1 MVTQATGQIVQE
13 AAEGLNAT
21 ISVGSDDL
29 ECHVVG
35 TSRIYDPEAV
45 DIFGEGYFSL
55 QIHVSQHL
63 NVAAN
68 HFLWLDEVTS
78 RVKPGFEIVTGGRTQ
93 FLNLLRQDALFLSVL
108 SIEVRGSLAPED
120 QPPPKPSGSPSI
132 PPSQSY
138 SSIPTGFPTTNPSDV
153 PSRSPIIIPTARI
166 TETPSSVPTTKPS
179 ESPSASPSKIPSLSP
194 SIVPSPVPTS
204 SPSPGTSEQPTSTPI
219 NLTLAN
225 GPQGLG
231 INGDGVG
238 GSNHPSEL
246 PPLAPLSSSNNQNQ
260 DPEVIAAIAGG
271 GATILVT
278 CLLTICF
285 CWRRKKDEEENEK
298 MKRKRFALTSRDG
311 LSSQGTPNVIP
322 GIVELDDDHQSLADT
337 TLGEQTAGR
346 QPHKKKHRAPERKT
360 KRRLEPK
367 SRRVVGAIKPL
378 DSFDESSL
386 YTTPLSLQLDDGL
399 AYFPS
404 KSKVGSTY
412 VSNRLMT
419 PMDYE
424 DNILFPMSDTNT
436 DSSDGIYSSGP
447 GSIARG
453 PVSVDEGP
461 VDLDDE
467 LDDDDDESSFMDHL
481 RDVGP
486 IDLDTQEPFADTTE
500 GSYMDQDHLRDVG
513 PIDLDT
519 QEPFADTTESS
530 YMDHLRDVG
539 PIDLDTLE
547 PFADDTEGS
556 SSQTGSPAFKA
567 HQVSQTLEDGD
578 LDFDPYEIDDWSVG
592 FEDFD
597 RGSEYYDDEAI
608 SKAPSY
614 SSKSTARINNIT
626 PMLSTMQAPEEDHL
640 SFSTNEEEKMEIG
653 DERSAGGGGI
663 FHTSKASCSVHSFR
677 TPPRKKLGESLEDM
691 ADTQSLEMS
700 LSPSSLS
707 SRKSIASKKSISSR
721 SSRGSRNTSIGQP
734 PRYPD
739 SEHRSENSYGDGDN
753 AEVDRPDSTYPTS
766 SAKKTTA
773 PLTPSKHSHFSIPA
787 VTPEVD
793 EEESAMGESAT
804 FSETGEV
811 GSGVIGMEPRD
822 DNSVNSGS
830 TGMSA
835 NPWLFDTVEQTL
847 GPRSVTAD
855 MDSLTGK
862 SNLSNMSPSNHSKR
876 SNSGSEVSF
885 GSRVSYRSEL
895 AQSEVSL
902 TPRTLEHDLRRLSL
916 QLAVLDNDDVTTS
929 SITASSVGASLTSV
943 YSRHRTPKI
952 SRKKRIV
959 VVVPPGKLGV
969 ILANRHDGK
978 GTVVSEIRDH
988 SALKGMLSP
997 GDKLVAVDGEDVTG
1011 MVVSQITSLMASKAE
1026 KERRLTVV
1034 TSIAQQHL
1042 NFSGSQSDIG
1052 SR

>member
-1 MVTQATGQIVQE
+1 MITQATGQIVQE

-21 ISVGSDDL
+21 ISVGTDDL

-63 NVAAN
+63 HVAAN
-68 HFLWLDEVTS
+68 HFLWLDDVTS

-93 FLNLLRQDALFLSVL
+93 FLNLLRQDALFRSVL
-108 SIEVRGSLAPED
+108 SIELRGSLAPED
-120 QPPPKPSGSPSI
+120 SPPPKPSGSPSF
-132 PPSQSY
+132 PPSQLY
-138 SSIPTGFPTTNPSDV
+138 SSRIPTGFPTPNPSDF
-153 PSRSPIIIPTARI
+153 PSRSPTIIPTARPYEI
-166 TETPSSVPTTKPS
+166 SSSAPTTKPS
-179 ESPSASPSKIPSLSP
+179 ELPSASPSHIPSKIPSLSP

-204 SPSPGTSEQPTSTPI
+204 SPSPGTSEQPTSTLI
-219 NLTLAN
+219 SLTPTN
-225 GPQGLG
+225 GPQGFSS
-231 INGDGVG
+231 NGDGVG
-238 GSNHPSEL
+238 GSNHSSERPTSK
-246 PPLAPLSSSNNQNQ
+246 PPLSSNNQNQ
-260 DPEVIAAIAGG
+260 DHVVIAAIAGG
-271 GATILVT
+271 GATIMVS

-298 MKRKRFALTSRDG
+298 TKRKRFALTLRDG
-311 LSSQGTPNVIP
+311 LSSQGTPNFFP
-322 GIVELDDDHQSLADT
+322 GIVELDDDHQSLAET

-346 QPHKKKHRAPERKT
+346 QPHKKKHREPERRT
-360 KRRLEPK
+360 KRPLEPK
-367 SRRVVGAIKPL
+367 SRRVVGPIKPL

-386 YTTPLSLQLDDGL
+386 YTTPLSLQLDDGS

-404 KSKVGSTY
+404 KSKGGSAY
-412 VSNRLMT
+412 VSNRMMT
-419 PMDYE
+419 PVDYE

-436 DSSDGIYSSGP
+436 DSSDGIYSSSP
-447 GSIARG
+447 GSVARR
-453 PVSVDEGP
+453 PISVDEGP

-467 LDDDDDESSFMDHL
+467 LDDDDESSFMDHL
-481 RDVGP
+481 RGVGPIDLDTQEPFADNESLVDLDDELDDGDENYFMDHLRGAGP
-486 IDLDTQEPFADTTE
+486 IDLDTQEPFADTT
-500 GSYMDQDHLRDVG
+500 VG
-513 PIDLDT
+513 DSL
-519 QEPFADTTESS
+519 
-530 YMDHLRDVG
+530 
-539 PIDLDTLE
+539 
-547 PFADDTEGS
+547 
-556 SSQTGSPAFKA
+556 QTKSPAFKA
-567 HQVSQTLEDGD
+567 RQVSQAMEDGD
-578 LDFDPYEIDDWSVG
+578 LAFDPYEIDDWSVG

-597 RGSEYYDDEAI
+597 RGSDYYDDEAI

-614 SSKSTARINNIT
+614 SSKSTAKINNIA
-626 PMLSTMQAPEEDHL
+626 PMLSAMQAPEEDHL
-640 SFSTNEEEKMEIG
+640 SFSTNEEEKFEIG
-653 DERSAGGGGI
+653 DERSVGGI
-663 FHTSKASCSVHSFR
+663 SHTHKASSSVHSFR
-677 TPPRKKLGESLEDM
+677 TPPRKNLGESLDYM

-700 LSPSSLS
+700 LSPSTLS
-707 SRKSIASKKSISSR
+707 SRKSIASKKSISSW
-721 SSRGSRNTSIGQP
+721 SSRGSRNTSIASIGQP
-734 PRYPD
+734 PRYPN
-739 SEHRSENSYGDGDN
+739 SEHWFEKSHGDGDSTG
-753 AEVDRPDSTYPTS
+753 VDRPDSTYHTPP
-766 SAKKTTA
+766 AKKTTA
-773 PLTPSKHSHFSIPA
+773 PLTPSQHSHFSIPA

-793 EEESAMGESAT
+793 EEESAMGESAAL
-804 FSETGEV
+804 SETSQV

-822 DNSVNSGS
+822 DNSANSGS

-835 NPWLFDTVEQTL
+835 NPWLFEMTEQTL

-855 MDSLTGK
+855 MDSLNGK
-862 SNLSNMSPSNHSKR
+862 SNLSNTSPSNRSKR
-876 SNSGSEVSF
+876 STPGSEVSF

-959 VVVPPGKLGV
+959 LVVPPGKLGV

-1026 KERRLTVV
+1026 QERRLTVV

-1042 NFSGSQSDIG
+1042 NFSGSKSDIG

>member
-1 MVTQATGQIVQE
+1 MATQATGQIVQE
-13 AAEGLNAT
+13 AAEDLNAT

-29 ECHVVG
+29 ECHVVS
-35 TSRIYDPEAV
+35 TSRIYDQEAV
-45 DIFGEGYFSL
+45 KIFGEGYFSL

-93 FLNLLRQDALFLSVL
+93 FLNLLRQDALFRSVL
-108 SIEVRGSLAPED
+108 SIEVRDSLAPEEA
-120 QPPPKPSGSPSI
+120 PPPKPSDSPSI
-132 PPSQSY
+132 PPSQSH
-138 SSIPTGFPTTNPSDV
+138 SSIPTGFPTRNPSDF
-153 PSRSPIIIPTARI
+153 PSRSPTTIPTARFS
-166 TETPSSVPTTKPS
+166 ESPSSVPTAKPS
-179 ESPSASPSKIPSLSP
+179 ESPSASPSHVPSKVPSLSP
-194 SIVPSPVPTS
+194 SIAPSPVPTS
-204 SPSPGTSEQPTSTPI
+204 SPSPGPSENPTSTLI
-219 NLTLAN
+219 SLTPTN
-225 GPQGLG
+225 GPQG
-231 INGDGVG
+231 INQDGVG
-238 GSNHPSEL
+238 GSNDPSEI
-246 PPLAPLSSSNNQNQ
+246 PTFAPLSSSNIQNP
-260 DPEVIAAIAGG
+260 DPVVIAAIAGG
-271 GATILVT
+271 GATILVS

-298 MKRKRFALTSRDG
+298 MKRKLFALTSRDG
-311 LSSQGTPNVIP
+311 LSSQATPNVVP

-346 QPHKKKHRAPERKT
+346 RPHKKSHRASERKT
-360 KRRLEPK
+360 KRPLEPK
-367 SRRVVGAIKPL
+367 SRRVVEAINPL

-386 YTTPLSLQLDDGL
+386 YTTPLSLQLDDGS

-404 KSKVGSTY
+404 KSKGGSAY

-447 GSIARG
+447 
-453 PVSVDEGP
+453 VSVDEGP
-461 VDLDDE
+461 VDLDDD
-467 LDDDDDESSFMDHL
+467 LDDDDESSFMDHL
-481 RDVGP
+481 RGVGP
-486 IDLDTQEPFADTTE
+486 IDLDTQKPFTDTTE
-500 GSYMDQDHLRDVG
+500 GG
-513 PIDLDT
+513 
-519 QEPFADTTESS
+519 
-530 YMDHLRDVG
+530 
-539 PIDLDTLE
+539 
-547 PFADDTEGS
+547 
-556 SSQTGSPAFKA
+556 SSQTESPASKA
-567 HQVSQTLEDGD
+567 RQISQAMEDGD

-608 SKAPSY
+608 SKAHSY
-614 SSKSTARINNIT
+614 SSKSTAKMNNMAST
-626 PMLSTMQAPEEDHL
+626 LSTVQAPEEDHL
-640 SFSTNEEEKMEIG
+640 SFSTNEEEKFEIG
-653 DERSAGGGGI
+653 DERSAGGI
-663 FHTSKASCSVHSFR
+663 SHTSKASSSVQSFR
-677 TPPRKKLGESLEDM
+677 TPPRKNLGASLDYM

-707 SRKSIASKKSISSR
+707 SRNTLSSKKSISSW
-721 SSRGSRNTSIGQP
+721 SSRGTRSTLITSTGQP
-734 PRYPD
+734 PRYPN
-739 SEHRSENSYGDGDN
+739 SEHRSEKSQGDGDS
-753 AEVDRPDSTYPTS
+753 VGMDRPDSTYQTPP
-766 SAKKTTA
+766 AKKT
-773 PLTPSKHSHFSIPA
+773 LTPSQHSHFSIPA

-793 EEESAMGESAT
+793 EEKSAMGESPAL
-804 FSETGEV
+804 SETSEV

-855 MDSLTGK
+855 MESLSGK
-862 SNLSNMSPSNHSKR
+862 SDLSNMSPSNRSKR
-876 SNSGSEVSF
+876 STSGSEVSF
-885 GSRVSYRSEL
+885 GSRVSYHSEL

-902 TPRTLEHDLRRLSL
+902 TPRTLEHDLRRLTM

-929 SITASSVGASLTSV
+929 SITGASSVGASLTSV
-943 YSRHRTPKI
+943 YSRHRTPKR

-978 GTVVSEIRDH
+978 GTVISEIRDH

-997 GDKLVAVDGEDVTG
+997 GDKLVAVDGEDVTF

-1034 TSIAQQHL
+1034 TTIAQQHI
-1042 NFSGSQSDIG
+1042 NFSGSKSDIG